1 LKNRSKMQKDPEL
14 EIVQSN
20 AIPSPCERSDRN
32 RKGRLANGGIH
43 TDRESL
49 KTGNNMTSS
58 DVYYYRVVFRVFP
71 KVFSRGLRD
80 DAAPPPPVRVIGA
93 ICGFH
98 L

>member
-1 LKNRSKMQKDPEL
+1 
-14 EIVQSN
+14 
-20 AIPSPCERSDRN
+20 
-32 RKGRLANGGIH
+32 
-43 TDRESL
+43 
-49 KTGNNMTSS
+49 MTSS